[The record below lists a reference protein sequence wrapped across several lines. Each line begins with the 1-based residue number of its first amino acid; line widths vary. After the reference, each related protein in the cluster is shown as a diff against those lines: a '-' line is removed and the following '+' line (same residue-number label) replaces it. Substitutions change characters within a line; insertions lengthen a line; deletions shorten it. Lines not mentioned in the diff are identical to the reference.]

1 MTIDELSSPFKKASL
16 PPPSPPSPPSPLS
29 PPCSVFYVLH
39 YLDNI
44 LRLTPLCDTSTGI
57 SQSLSYAQ
65 LVSIVTH
72 LKW

>member
-16 PPPSPPSPPSPLS
+16 PPPSPPSPLSPLF
-29 PPCSVFYVLH
+29 CVFMFYVH

-57 SQSLSYAQ
+57 SQSLS
-65 LVSIVTH
+65 
-72 LKW
+72 